1 MLLRPPPAPPAHH
14 LFPFD
19 PTYGQTWDDLLRV
32 EAPPL
37 PDAFA
42 DFWAPRHAR
51 ATKPSP
57 RPDLRETGRDP
68 LGRRVYELRF
78 PTTDGLSLGAVLLLP
93 AEGAPVQAI
102 VVGHGYGSNEDYD
115 ATLPFRRSALLFPWC
130 RGLGRS
136 RCTGIPDNP
145 SAHVLHGIGRRETYV
160 HGGCVEDLWV
170 AAGALLAL
178 FPELAGRLGYI
189 GTSFSGGLGILALA
203 WDKRFA
209 RAAVSVPSFGHH
221 PLRLRLPTVG
231 SAASVQVYARQHPEV
246 LADTLAY
253 FDAAAA
259 ARLVTQPVLCACA
272 VFDPAVAPPGQF
284 AIYQGLAGPKDLL
297 PLAAGHFSDFPGAA
311 ADHRILTQSLADFFA
326 ES

>member
-19 PTYGQTWDDLLRV
+19 PTYGLTWDDLFRV
-32 EAPPL
+32 AAPPL
-37 PDAFA
+37 PHDFEA
-42 DFWAPRHAR
+42 FWAPRHAR
-51 ATKPSP
+51 AAAPVS
-57 RPDLRETGRDP
+57 RPDLREAGRDP

-78 PTTDGLSLGAVLLLP
+78 PTTDGLTLGAVLLLP
-93 AEGAPVQAI
+93 AEGDPVQAL
-102 VVGHGYGSNEDYD
+102 VVGHGYGSGEEFD
-115 ATLPFRRSALLFPWC
+115 TSLPFRQSALLFPWC

-136 RCTGIPDNP
+136 RCPGIPDTP
-145 SAHVLHGIGRRETYV
+145 AAHVLHGIARPATYV

-170 AAGALLAL
+170 AAGVLLAL
-178 FPELAGRLGYI
+178 FPELTERLGFI

-203 WDKRFA
+203 WDKRFR

-231 SAASVQVYARQHPEV
+231 SAASVQAYAREHPEV

-253 FDAAAA
+253 YDAAAA

-284 AIYQGLAGPKDLL
+284 AIHHALAGPKDLL
-297 PLAAGHFSDFPGAA
+297 PLAAGHFSDFPDAA
-311 ADHRILTQSLADFFA
+311 EEHRILTQSLADFFA
-326 ES
+326 EG